1 MFPSYNSLDL
11 YDLLGMSA
19 PNTPR
24 ASSAKPKRPP
34 VEAVT
39 NYQNSDIIQN
49 TQNTTNGPS
58 ITPLKTEGSALKREY
73 MYTQAQIFSDVKNGL
88 QRRIET
94 ETDTEQLE
102 MHIATLQQQISLVKK
117 YELRILDLLENP
129 SIAAEIKDKIFLSKA
144 RARTLF
150 TRLMETGSIDLRG
163 DVHEEQKA
171 SCKER
176 GKFQALLESVLPD
189 AEGFISS
196 VDLYNQLK
204 HEEKLL
210 ADHPDSFDP
219 MLCIIH
225 LASEIETKQS
235 DRSVVSISFYPTLK
249 TAALKNLKA
258 VVPAI
263 RRCSVNMRDEMEA
276 IRHDPTQTVELLK
289 QCRHARNNYALYDDA
304 IEKVPFRKEL
314 ESDLLLVNKELAYLA
329 TTIGEIETE
338 KMAEKNTA
346 YLLAVGRGIAIGA
359 AVTLVIAIP
368 TIGSSILI
376 SAVSYLLS
384 PISRR

>member
-1 MFPSYNSLDL
+1 
-11 YDLLGMSA
+11 MSS
-19 PNTPR
+19 PNTPMMSK
-24 ASSAKPKRPP
+24 AKRPTGD
-34 VEAVT
+34 AVT

-49 TQNTTNGPS
+49 TANGPS
-58 ITPLKTEGSALKREY
+58 ITPIAAKTDEIKREY
-73 MYTQAQIFSDVKNGL
+73 LYTQAQVFSDVKNGL
-88 QRRIET
+88 QRRIAT

-102 MHIATLQQQISLVKK
+102 IHIATLQQQISLVKK
-117 YELRILDLLENP
+117 YELRILDLLDNP
-129 SIAAEIKDKIFLSKA
+129 SIAAEIKDKIFLSKS
-144 RARTLF
+144 RAKTLF

-163 DVHEEQKA
+163 EIHEEQRS

-210 ADHPDSFDP
+210 LDHPDAFDP

-258 VVPAI
+258 VVPGI
-263 RRCSVNMRDEMEA
+263 RRCSVHLREDMETL
-276 IRHDPTQTVELLK
+276 RHDPTQTVELLK
-289 QCRHARNNYALYDDA
+289 KCRHARNNLALYSDA
-304 IEKVPFRKEL
+304 IERVPFRKEL
-314 ESDLLLVNKELAYLA
+314 ESDLLLVNKELAYIA
-329 TTIGEIETE
+329 ETIGDIELE
-338 KMAEKNTA
+338 KTAEKNTA
-346 YLLAVGRGIAIGA
+346 YLLAVGKGIAIGA
-359 AVTLVIAIP
+359 ALTLAIAVP

-376 SAVSYLLS
+376 SAVQALLS
-384 PISRR
+384 PIRR